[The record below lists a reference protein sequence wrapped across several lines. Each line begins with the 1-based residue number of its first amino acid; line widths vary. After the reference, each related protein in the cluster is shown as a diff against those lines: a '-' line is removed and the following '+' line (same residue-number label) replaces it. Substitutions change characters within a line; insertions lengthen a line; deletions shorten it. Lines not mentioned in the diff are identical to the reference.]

1 MGAFPVELDADAL
14 TSLES
19 WRDVLARAFVPLDVV
34 SVGAGFHGQVHAR
47 PMADLQVSVV
57 TSTRQ
62 VTRRT
67 RSLIRR
73 GADDLYK
80 VGLQLRGTGV
90 VRQDGRTARL
100 RPGDLAVYDTNRPYE
115 LVFDDDFEMLV
126 LVLPSRRLKPRAP
139 RVDDLTAVTIPGSRG
154 SGALTSALLRGLDP
168 RTVRPGPEAA
178 HLSDAAVD
186 MLAACFAAQAGPPGD
201 TVVTAAQ
208 RYIDEHLPDPGL
220 NPAEVAAAVH
230 VSLRHLQKLF
240 ERRGAT
246 ITGWIRDR
254 RLERCWH
261 DLADPALAHRPV
273 GAIAASWGL
282 VDAAQFS
289 RTFRAHY
296 GRTPREHRAALVAG

>member
-1 MGAFPVELDADAL
+1 MGAFPMTLDAGAA

-19 WRDVLARAFVPLDVV
+19 WRDVLASAFVPLDVV
-34 SVGAGFHGQVHAR
+34 SVGNRFQGRVHAR

-57 TSTRQ
+57 SSTRQ

-67 RSLIRR
+67 RGLIRR
-73 GADDLYK
+73 RAGDLYK
-80 VGLQLRGTGV
+80 VGLQLRGHGV
-90 VRQDGRTARL
+90 VQQDGRTARL
-100 RPGDLAVYDTNRPYE
+100 APGDLTVYDTNRPYE

-126 LVLPSRRLKPRAP
+126 LLVPRRRLKPRAP
-139 RVDDLTAVTIPGSRG
+139 RVDDLTAVTIPGSAG

-168 RTVRPGPEAA
+168 RVARPGPEAGF
-178 HLSDAAVD
+178 LSDAAVD
-186 MLAACFAAQAGPPGD
+186 MLAACFAAQAEPPAD

-208 RYIDEHLPDPGL
+208 RYIDEHLSDPAL
-220 NPAEVAAAVH
+220 SPSEVAAAVH
-230 VSLRHLQKLF
+230 VSLRQLQKLF

-261 DLADPALAHRPV
+261 DLADPALATRPV
-273 GAIAASWGL
+273 AAIAASWGL

-289 RTFRAHY
+289 RTFRARY
-296 GRTPREHRAALVAG
+296 GRTPREHRAQLVAG